1 MKMQEGGEPPPD
13 QQTVEISREELRA
26 LAEAVCFSL
35 LFLMVLRSR
44 VKNGLGLSGFFF
56 LFFSFLH
63 EPSQG
68 FGLRVEG

>member
-1 MKMQEGGEPPPD
+1 MKMQEGGETPPD

-44 VKNGLGLSGFFF
+44 VKNGLGLSGFFS
-56 LFFSFLH
+56 FFFFLH

>member
-1 MKMQEGGEPPPD
+1 MKMQEGGETPPD

-44 VKNGLGLSGFFF
+44 VKNGLGLSGFFS
-56 LFFSFLH
+56 FFSFCMN
-63 EPSQG
+63 PP
-68 FGLRVEG
+68 RVSG